1 MNGKAGRVREGR
13 GCCAHSHQ
21 GRGLLSAGART
32 RKKNRGLLSG
42 SCSSSTSIRSSGSV
56 PAVVGV
62 DLLQLPNGQPSKLH
76 GHPGGVGMLLA
87 ALCLRR
93 LRIWFWGGI
102 PRLGGW
108 RGLPLRRVTMGGIL
122 ATVFGGAGRIG
133 GFRPCLGWSPRVHRL
148 MVHPARLRKGA
159 PGPPRTLPRSGEGDD
174 ATTEANTT
182 GSVAISASPMRHA
195 DRSGSRCPGGVG

>member
-32 RKKNRGLLSG
+32 MKKKRGLLSG

-56 PAVVGV
+56 SSVVGV

-93 LRIWFWGGI
+93 LRIWFWGGVHA
-102 PRLGGW
+102 LGGGEDCLGVGSRWAGYW
-108 RGLPLRRVTMGGIL
+108 RPSLGVRVAL
-122 ATVFGGAGRIG
+122 AVSAHAWGGRI
-133 GFRPCLGWSPRVHRL
+133 RSTVSWST
-148 MVHPARLRKGA
+148 
-159 PGPPRTLPRSGEGDD
+159 PP
-174 ATTEANTT
+174 
-182 GSVAISASPMRHA
+182 ISARARRDLFGH
-195 DRSGSRCPGGVG
+195 SRVPERAMMQQRRPTQRGPLQSARAQ